1 MQGGR
6 FRFRVQG
13 SWLRIQGSDF
23 GDQVSRFRDESF
35 GVSLQLKLINA
46 TPGVQRERIFIERM
60 TSDRKLNAC

>member
-23 GDQVSRFRDESF
+23 GDQGSRFRDESL